1 MLRFRSGEAS
11 ALPIRALDIAARFPL
26 LSIDRRWER
35 QRNRLSSF
43 PGHSTSAVYMP
54 YSQSNG
60 EDGQIPAAM
69 TLLVR
74 VTSDNARVRSG
85 IQQLARNQDP
95 NVPVGQV
102 QSLDD
107 IVSGSIADFR
117 STTARLR

>member
-1 MLRFRSGEAS
+1 
-11 ALPIRALDIAARFPL
+11 
-26 LSIDRRWER
+26 
-35 QRNRLSSF
+35 
-43 PGHSTSAVYMP
+43 MP
-54 YSQSNG
+54 YSESNG